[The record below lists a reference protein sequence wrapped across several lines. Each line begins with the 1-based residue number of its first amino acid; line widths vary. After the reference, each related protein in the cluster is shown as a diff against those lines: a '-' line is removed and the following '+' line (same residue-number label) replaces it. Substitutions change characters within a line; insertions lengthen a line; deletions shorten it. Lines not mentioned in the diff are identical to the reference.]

1 MIDIKKK
8 YRTRDGREVRIYATD
23 GAYSRTL
30 HGAVKDSEGWGSMAW
45 KSCGSVS
52 TLSPSQ
58 SPADLVEVVMLP
70 EYWVVFY
77 DCDDHPRITQ
87 CEPTPRNIWTIIH
100 HPAQEKP
107 VT

>member
-23 GAYSRTL
+23 GAGDYCVQ
-30 HGAVKDSEGWGSMAW
+30 GAAKDSKGWSIMKWTSYGGMSNQFQ
-45 KSCGSVS
+45 
-52 TLSPSQ
+52 SPS
-58 SPADLVEVVMLP
+58 DLLEVVMLP

-77 DCDDHPRITQ
+77 DCDNHPRITS
-87 CEPTPRNIWTIIH
+87 CEPDPKSGRTIIH
-100 HPAQEKP
+100 HPAQQKP

>member
-1 MIDIKKK
+1 MIDINKI

-30 HGAVKDSEGWGSMAW
+30 HGAVKNSEGWGSMTW

-52 TLSPSQ
+52 TLDPSQ
-58 SPADLVEVVMLP
+58 SPTDLVEVVMLP
-70 EYWVVFY
+70 EYWVVWAEGFNPY
-77 DCDDHPRITQ
+77 ILMF
-87 CEPTPRNIWTIIH
+87 EPERSASRTIIH

-107 VT
+107 VN

>member
-1 MIDIKKK
+1 MIDINKK

-30 HGAVKDSEGWGSMAW
+30 HGAVKNSEGWHCMTW

-52 TLSPSQ
+52 SLSQALS
-58 SPADLVEVVMLP
+58 DLVEVVMLP
-70 EYWVVFY
+70 EYWVVF
-77 DCDDHPRITQ
+77 CEGVHPYTLLF
-87 CEPTPRNIWTIIH
+87 EPGSYEGRTIIH

-107 VT
+107 QA